1 MRISDWSSDV
11 CSSDLT
17 VLRIVDVDGKNV
29 IAVPERWEA
38 EGKPPPRL
46 RVVERGKRSALGLGD
61 RILARTEEKGNGWL
75 AHPMK
80 KLARAAELLMGVVD
94 QGEDGKLWLR
104 AVDKKV
110 RRDTPISDIGKAKPG
125 ELGLAGPAGRLPRD
139 RKRVGG

>member
-11 CSSDLT
+11 CPSDL
-17 VLRIVDVDGKNV
+17 
-29 IAVPERWEA
+29 
-38 EGKPPPRL
+38 
-46 RVVERGKRSALGLGD
+46 
-61 RILARTEEKGNGWL
+61 EKGNGWL

-110 RRDTPISDIGKAKPG
+110 RRDTPISDIGQAKPG
-125 ELGLAGPAGRLPRD
+125 ALVLAEPAGRLPRISAD
-139 RKRVGG
+139 RKSTRRNSNH